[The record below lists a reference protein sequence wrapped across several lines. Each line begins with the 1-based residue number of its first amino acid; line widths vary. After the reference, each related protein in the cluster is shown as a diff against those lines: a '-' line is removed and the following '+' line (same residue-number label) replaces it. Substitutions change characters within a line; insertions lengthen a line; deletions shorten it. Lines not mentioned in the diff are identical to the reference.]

1 MAKSI
6 AIEYFRR
13 SRHIDEKFIAQ
24 PRASDTQRHNISRN
38 IAGMEP
44 SRWWGDDRAILDDEE
59 ARRRLLDAA
68 GRCIVRRGNAQI
80 RMAEV
85 ADEAGVSRSTVYR
98 YFPNRDEVLLGLML
112 ARVDTALG
120 ELVGSLHHPDDP
132 VRSLPEIV
140 LARVESVAGNPLN
153 EALFAAESTAVPAA
167 LELGSE
173 PMVEL
178 VLAHYGP
185 LLQRWKE
192 AGRLHADLDPRAIVQ
207 WLNTT
212 TLFLLAPAWRHRPAA
227 DKRQFVEQFLVR
239 ALVPQ
244 IRH

>member
-1 MAKSI
+1 M
-6 AIEYFRR
+6 
-13 SRHIDEKFIAQ
+13 
-24 PRASDTQRHNISRN
+24 
-38 IAGMEP
+38 
-44 SRWWGDDRAILDDEE
+44 
-59 ARRRLLDAA
+59 
-68 GRCIVRRGNAQI
+68 
-80 RMAEV
+80 
-85 ADEAGVSRSTVYR
+85 
-98 YFPNRDEVLLGLML
+98 
-112 ARVDTALG
+112 
-120 ELVGSLHHPDDP
+120 
-132 VRSLPEIV
+132 V

-173 PMVEL
+173 PIVSICCWRTT
-178 VLAHYGP
+178 G
-185 LLQRWKE
+185 RCCTGGSE

-212 TLFLLAPAWRHRPAA
+212 TLFLLAPSWRHRSVA